1 MGNQKKAS
9 ATLEKRKKAF
19 EDQCYEAYKFWW
31 SMSHGMSQ
39 LELLETVS
47 DLVAKETEKLVS
59 DTATAETD
67 QEKLIATAKNQV
79 LSGSGGNLWESRDAF
94 LKNEFLDQRYMYSL
108 FNMMR
113 MPDSLRKFYTNHYIE
128 PTRQPVLAPYWVTIK
143 VDGRYVTQVVATSV
157 DEAKG
162 LAESRFADVNLD
174 PLEVVGSECIIIE
187 DAKGNFVWEK

>member
-1 MGNQKKAS
+1 MGNQKKDS
-9 ATLEKRKKAF
+9 ATLEKRKRTF

-47 DLVAKETEKLVS
+47 DLAAKETEKLAS
-59 DTATAETD
+59 DTAITETD
-67 QEKLIATAKNQV
+67 REKLVDATKKQV
-79 LSGSGGNLWESRDAF
+79 LSGSVGNLWESRDAF
-94 LKNEFLDQRYMYSL
+94 LKNEFLDQRYMASL

-113 MPDSLRKFYTNHYIE
+113 MPDSLRKFYTNHYIK
-128 PTRQPVLAPYWVTIK
+128 PTRQPVLATYWVTIK

-174 PLEVVGSECIIIE
+174 QLEVVGSECIIIE

>member
-39 LELLETVS
+39 LELLETIS

-94 LKNEFLDQRYMYSL
+94 LKNEFLDQRYMASL
-108 FNMMR
+108 FNMMGTS
-113 MPDSLRKFYTNHYIE
+113 DSLRKFYTNHYIK
-128 PTRQPVLAPYWVTIK
+128 PTRQPILAPYWVTIK
-143 VDGRYVTQVVATSV
+143 VDGRYVTQVMATSV

-187 DAKGNFVWEK
+187 DAEGNFVWEK

>member
-1 MGNQKKAS
+1 MGNQKNIS
-9 ATLEKRKKAF
+9 ATLEKRKTAF

-67 QEKLIATAKNQV
+67 QEQLIATAKNQV

-94 LKNEFLDQRYMYSL
+94 LKNEFLDQRYMASL
-108 FNMMR
+108 FNMMGTS
-113 MPDSLRKFYTNHYIE
+113 DSLRKFYTNHYIK
-128 PTRQPVLAPYWVTIK
+128 PTGQPILAPYWVTIK
-143 VDGRYVTQVVATSV
+143 VDGRYVTQVMATSV

>member
-94 LKNEFLDQRYMYSL
+94 LKNEFLDQRYMASL
-108 FNMMR
+108 FNMMGTS
-113 MPDSLRKFYTNHYIE
+113 DSLQKFYTNHYIK
-128 PTRQPVLAPYWVTIK
+128 PTGQPILAPYWVTIK

-162 LAESRFADVNLD
+162 LAESRFADVNLG

-187 DAKGNFVWEK
+187 DDKGNFVWEK

>member
-39 LELLETVS
+39 LELLETIS

-94 LKNEFLDQRYMYSL
+94 LKNEFLDQRYMASL
-108 FNMMR
+108 FNMMG
-113 MPDSLRKFYTNHYIE
+113 MSDSLRKFYTNHYIK
-128 PTRQPVLAPYWVTIK
+128 PTRQPILAPYWVTIK
-143 VDGRYVTQVVATSV
+143 VDGRYVTQVMATSV

-187 DAKGNFVWEK
+187 DAEGNFVWEK

>member
-9 ATLEKRKKAF
+9 ATLEKQKKAF

-113 MPDSLRKFYTNHYIE
+113 MPDSLRKFYTNHYIK

-174 PLEVVGSECIIIE
+174 PLEVIGSECIIIE

>member
-1 MGNQKKAS
+1 MGNQKKDS
-9 ATLEKRKKAF
+9 ATLEKRKRTF

-47 DLVAKETEKLVS
+47 DLAAQETEKLAS
-59 DTATAETD
+59 DTAITETD
-67 QEKLIATAKNQV
+67 REKLVDAAKKQV
-79 LSGSGGNLWESRDAF
+79 LSGSVGNLWESRDAF
-94 LKNEFLDQRYMYSL
+94 LKNEFLDQRYMASL
-108 FNMMR
+108 FNMMG
-113 MPDSLRKFYTNHYIE
+113 MSDSLRKFYTNHYIK

>member
-1 MGNQKKAS
+1 MGNQKKDS
-9 ATLEKRKKAF
+9 ATLEKRKRTF

-39 LELLETVS
+39 LELLKTVS
-47 DLVAKETEKLVS
+47 DLAAKETEKLAS
-59 DTATAETD
+59 DAAITETD
-67 QEKLIATAKNQV
+67 REKLVNAAKKQV
-79 LSGSGGNLWESRDAF
+79 LSGSVGNLWESRDAF
-94 LKNEFLDQRYMYSL
+94 LKNEFLDQRYMASL
-108 FNMMR
+108 FNMMG
-113 MPDSLRKFYTNHYIE
+113 MSDSLRKFYTNHYIK

>member
-59 DTATAETD
+59 DTETAETD

-94 LKNEFLDQRYMYSL
+94 LKNEFLDQRYMASL
-108 FNMMR
+108 FNMMGTS
-113 MPDSLRKFYTNHYIE
+113 DSLRKFYTNHYIK

>member
-1 MGNQKKAS
+1 MGNQKKDS
-9 ATLEKRKKAF
+9 ATLEKRKRTF

-47 DLVAKETEKLVS
+47 DLAAKETEKLAS
-59 DTATAETD
+59 DTAITETD
-67 QEKLIATAKNQV
+67 LEKLVDATKKQV
-79 LSGSGGNLWESRDAF
+79 LSGSVGNLWESRDAF
-94 LKNEFLDQRYMYSL
+94 LKNEFLDQRYMASL

-113 MPDSLRKFYTNHYIE
+113 MPDSLRKFYTNHYIK

>member
-1 MGNQKKAS
+1 MGNQKKDS
-9 ATLEKRKKAF
+9 ATLEKRKRTF

-47 DLVAKETEKLVS
+47 DLAAKETEKLAS
-59 DTATAETD
+59 DAAITETD
-67 QEKLIATAKNQV
+67 REKLVNAAKKQV
-79 LSGSGGNLWESRDAF
+79 LSGSVGNLWESRDAF
-94 LKNEFLDQRYMYSL
+94 LKNEFLDQRYMASL
-108 FNMMR
+108 FNMMG
-113 MPDSLRKFYTNHYIE
+113 MSDSLRKFYTNHYIK
-128 PTRQPVLAPYWVTIK
+128 PTGQPILAPYWVTIK
-143 VDGRYVTQVVATSV
+143 VDGRYVTQVMATSV
-157 DEAKG
+157 DEATG

>member
-1 MGNQKKAS
+1 MGNQKKTS

-19 EDQCYEAYKFWW
+19 EDQCYEVYKFWW
-31 SMSHGMSQ
+31 SMSRRISQ
-39 LELLETVS
+39 LKLLETVS
-47 DLVAKETEKLVS
+47 DLNAKETLR
-59 DTATAETD
+59 
-67 QEKLIATAKNQV
+67 
-79 LSGSGGNLWESRDAF
+79 ESRDAF
-94 LKNEFLDQRYMYSL
+94 LKNEFLDQRYMDSL
-108 FNMMR
+108 FNMMGTS
-113 MPDSLRKFYTNHYIE
+113 DSLRKFYTNHYIK
-128 PTRQPVLAPYWVTIK
+128 PTGQPILAPYWVTIK

>member
-1 MGNQKKAS
+1 MGNQKKDS
-9 ATLEKRKKAF
+9 ATLEKRKRTF

-47 DLVAKETEKLVS
+47 DLAAKETEKLAS
-59 DTATAETD
+59 DAAITETD
-67 QEKLIATAKNQV
+67 REKLVNAAKKQV
-79 LSGSGGNLWESRDAF
+79 LSGSVGNLWESRDAF
-94 LKNEFLDQRYMYSL
+94 LKNEFLDQRYMASL
-108 FNMMR
+108 FNMMG
-113 MPDSLRKFYTNHYIE
+113 MSNSLRKFYTNHYIK
-128 PTRQPVLAPYWVTIK
+128 PTGQPILAPYWVTIK
-143 VDGRYVTQVVATSV
+143 VDGRYVTQVMATSV

>member
-1 MGNQKKAS
+1 MGNQKKDS
-9 ATLEKRKKAF
+9 ATLEKRKRTF

-47 DLVAKETEKLVS
+47 DLAAKETEKLAS
-59 DTATAETD
+59 DTAITETD
-67 QEKLIATAKNQV
+67 REKLVDATKKQV
-79 LSGSGGNLWESRDAF
+79 LSGSVGNLWESRDAF
-94 LKNEFLDQRYMYSL
+94 LKNEFLDQRYMASL

-113 MPDSLRKFYTNHYIE
+113 MPDSLRKFYTNHYIK

-174 PLEVVGSECIIIE
+174 PLKVVGSECIIIE

>member
-1 MGNQKKAS
+1 MGNQKKDS
-9 ATLEKRKKAF
+9 ATLEKRKRTF

-47 DLVAKETEKLVS
+47 DLAAKETEKLAS

-67 QEKLIATAKNQV
+67 REKLIATAKNQV
-79 LSGSGGNLWESRDAF
+79 LSGSVGNLWESRDAF
-94 LKNEFLDQRYMYSL
+94 LKNEFLDQRYMASL
-108 FNMMR
+108 FNMMG
-113 MPDSLRKFYTNHYIE
+113 MSDSLQKFYTNHYIK
-128 PTRQPVLAPYWVTIK
+128 PTGQPILAPYWVTIK
-143 VDGRYVTQVVATSV
+143 VDGRYVTQVMATSV
-157 DEAKG
+157 DEAKE

-187 DAKGNFVWEK
+187 DDKGNYVWEK

>member
-1 MGNQKKAS
+1 MGNQKKDS
-9 ATLEKRKKAF
+9 ATLEKRKRTF

-47 DLVAKETEKLVS
+47 DLAAKETEKLAS
-59 DTATAETD
+59 DAAITETD
-67 QEKLIATAKNQV
+67 REKLVNAAKKQV
-79 LSGSGGNLWESRDAF
+79 LSGSVGNLWESRDAF
-94 LKNEFLDQRYMYSL
+94 LKNEFLDQRYMASL
-108 FNMMR
+108 FNMMG
-113 MPDSLRKFYTNHYIE
+113 MSDSLQKFYTNHYIK
-128 PTRQPVLAPYWVTIK
+128 PTGQPILAPYWVTIK
-143 VDGRYVTQVVATSV
+143 VDGRYVTQVMATSV

>member
-1 MGNQKKAS
+1 MGNQKKDS
-9 ATLEKRKKAF
+9 ATLEKRKRTF

-47 DLVAKETEKLVS
+47 DLAAQETEKLAS
-59 DTATAETD
+59 DTAITETD
-67 QEKLIATAKNQV
+67 REKLVDAAKKQV
-79 LSGSGGNLWESRDAF
+79 LSGSVGNLWESRDAF
-94 LKNEFLDQRYMYSL
+94 LKNEFLDQRYMASL
-108 FNMMR
+108 FNMMG
-113 MPDSLRKFYTNHYIE
+113 MSDSLRKFYTNHYIK

-174 PLEVVGSECIIIE
+174 PLEGVDSECIIIE
-187 DAKGNFVWEK
+187 DAKGNGVWEK

>member
-1 MGNQKKAS
+1 MGNQKKDS
-9 ATLEKRKKAF
+9 ATLEKRKRTF

-47 DLVAKETEKLVS
+47 DLAAKETEKLAS
-59 DTATAETD
+59 DAAITETD
-67 QEKLIATAKNQV
+67 REKLVNAAKKQV
-79 LSGSGGNLWESRDAF
+79 LSGSVGNLWESRDAF
-94 LKNEFLDQRYMYSL
+94 LKNEFLDQRYMASL
-108 FNMMR
+108 FNMMG
-113 MPDSLRKFYTNHYIE
+113 MSDSLRKFYTNHYIK
-128 PTRQPVLAPYWVTIK
+128 PTGQPILAPYWVTIK
-143 VDGRYVTQVVATSV
+143 VDGRYVTQVMATSV

>member
-1 MGNQKKAS
+1 MGNQKKDS
-9 ATLEKRKKAF
+9 ATLEKRKRTF

-47 DLVAKETEKLVS
+47 DLAAKETEKLAS
-59 DTATAETD
+59 DTAITETD
-67 QEKLIATAKNQV
+67 REKLVDATKKQV
-79 LSGSGGNLWESRDAF
+79 LSGSVGNLWESRDAF
-94 LKNEFLDQRYMYSL
+94 LKNEFLDQRYMASL

-113 MPDSLRKFYTNHYIE
+113 MPDSLRKFYTNHYIK
-128 PTRQPVLAPYWVTIK
+128 PTRQPVLATYWVTIK

>member
-1 MGNQKKAS
+1 MDNQKNVS
-9 ATLEKRKKAF
+9 ATLEKRKAAF

-39 LELLETVS
+39 LELLETIS

-94 LKNEFLDQRYMYSL
+94 LKNEFLDQRYMASL
-108 FNMMR
+108 FNMMGTS
-113 MPDSLRKFYTNHYIE
+113 DSLRKFYTNHYIK
-128 PTRQPVLAPYWVTIK
+128 PTRQPILAPYWVTIK
-143 VDGRYVTQVVATSV
+143 VDGRYVTQVMATSV

-187 DAKGNFVWEK
+187 DAEGNFVWEK

>member
-47 DLVAKETEKLVS
+47 DLAAKETEKLAS
-59 DTATAETD
+59 DAAITETD
-67 QEKLIATAKNQV
+67 REKLVNAAKKQV
-79 LSGSGGNLWESRDAF
+79 LSGSVGNLWESRDAF
-94 LKNEFLDQRYMYSL
+94 LKNEFLDQRYMASL
-108 FNMMR
+108 FNMMG
-113 MPDSLRKFYTNHYIE
+113 MSDSLRKFYTNHYIK
-128 PTRQPVLAPYWVTIK
+128 PTGQPILAPYWVTIK

-162 LAESRFADVNLD
+162 LAESRFTDVNLG

-187 DAKGNFVWEK
+187 DDKGNFVWEK

>member
-1 MGNQKKAS
+1 MDNQKNVS

-67 QEKLIATAKNQV
+67 QEQLIATAKNQV

-94 LKNEFLDQRYMYSL
+94 LKNEFLDQRYMASL
-108 FNMMR
+108 FNMMGTS
-113 MPDSLRKFYTNHYIE
+113 DSLRKFYTNHYIK
-128 PTRQPVLAPYWVTIK
+128 PTGQPILAPYWVTIK
-143 VDGRYVTQVVATSV
+143 VDCRYVTQVMATSV

-187 DAKGNFVWEK
+187 DAKGTFVWEK

>member
-9 ATLEKRKKAF
+9 TTLEKRKKAF

-39 LELLETVS
+39 LELLETIS

-94 LKNEFLDQRYMYSL
+94 LKNEFLDQRYMASL
-108 FNMMR
+108 FNMMGTS
-113 MPDSLRKFYTNHYIE
+113 DSLRKFYTNHYIK
-128 PTRQPVLAPYWVTIK
+128 PTRQPILAPYWVTIK
-143 VDGRYVTQVVATSV
+143 VDGRYVTQVMATSV

-187 DAKGNFVWEK
+187 DAEGNFVWEK

>member
-1 MGNQKKAS
+1 MGNQKKDS
-9 ATLEKRKKAF
+9 ATLEKRKRSF

-47 DLVAKETEKLVS
+47 DLAAKETEKLAS
-59 DTATAETD
+59 DAAITETD
-67 QEKLIATAKNQV
+67 REKLVNAAKKQV
-79 LSGSGGNLWESRDAF
+79 LSGSVGNLWESRDAF
-94 LKNEFLDQRYMYSL
+94 LKNEFLDQRYMASL
-108 FNMMR
+108 FNMMG
-113 MPDSLRKFYTNHYIE
+113 MSDSLRKFYTNHYIK
-128 PTRQPVLAPYWVTIK
+128 PTGQPILAPYWVTIK

-162 LAESRFADVNLD
+162 LAESRFADVNLG

-187 DAKGNFVWEK
+187 DDKGNFVWEK